1 MEALAKNALD
11 EMCPYSDFSGP
22 YFLAFRLNTGRYRV
36 SLRIQSKCGK
46 IRTRKTPNADTF
58 HAMMGN
64 RKRGL
69 VIIFANEIIEGDGGG
84 GGWGWGKGRRKTSTQ
99 VQGKN

>member
-1 MEALAKNALD
+1 
-11 EMCPYSDFSGP
+11 
-22 YFLAFRLNTGRYRV
+22 
-36 SLRIQSKCGK
+36 
-46 IRTRKTPNADTF
+46 
-58 HAMMGN
+58 MGS

-84 GGWGWGKGRRKTSTQ
+84 GGWGWGKGRRKTSAQ